1 MPAQREGAVQIEV
14 PEGWRLRRVDGPDH
28 CATQAFKAV
37 DFVVI
42 PPDGDAWLAV
52 EIKGGELPCNPHF
65 QRQQYLAQLQSA
77 PFLTHLVAKFRD
89 TWLYLWLEDATR
101 AARARDYLVLLVLP
115 TDLRPLDQPLL
126 LALTDHLRQ
135 RLPEGVPSR
144 CGRRWQQALVRWVLV
159 TTPEIWQE
167 SLGRAR
173 AKQQR
178 HPWAEVKIALSPCSD
193 A

>member
-14 PEGWRLRRVDGPDH
+14 PEGWHLRRVDGPDH

-52 EIKGGELPCNPHF
+52 EIKGGELPCNPRF
-65 QRQQYLAQLQSA
+65 DRQQYSNQLQSA
-77 PFLTHLVAKFRD
+77 SFLDQLGVKFRD
-89 TWLYLWLEDATR
+89 TWLYLWLMGNQRSAQR
-101 AARARDYLVLLVLP
+101 GDYLVLLVLP
-115 TDLRPLDQPLL
+115 REMDRALLMALRDRLIQHPLV
-126 LALTDHLRQ
+126 
-135 RLPEGVPSR
+135 GVPSR
-144 CGRRWQQALVRWVLV
+144 CEKQWRRGLAWRVWIA
-159 TTPEIWQE
+159 TPEIWQK
-167 SLGRAR
+167 SQARAR
-173 AKQQR
+173 EKQQR